1 MPTAFLLPQDYG
13 AFASYIRST
22 AASGVWALKEDVHRG
37 TGVVAVP
44 GRHALR
50 RALDK
55 APPKKKG
62 APAQH
67 KFVMAQ
73 QFIDEQVLINNR
85 PFVMRLWAV
94 IAGGNPVTRAYLFSG
109 GIIIFGSEQQPSS
122 GDSKSPN
129 NDISR
134 VKDRAQGLIVNLFQ
148 QNRSA
153 TIDPWSIADLRAHL
167 HTTTGSDTAFNTM
180 WDTLEKST
188 AAALAAAVPSMR
200 RATSLSSLRLYQG
213 GNVEILGLDFVI
225 DSHSKPWLVEVN
237 YLPSMARKVINC
249 VPSTTTAQSN
259 PNPLPLE
266 QKKEEKGGT
275 TGQQPEICKDNPM
288 DMEKE
293 SFLAAYLRVLA
304 ARQAGIESHVAAA
317 TAAVEQRAQQQLGKD
332 RCKLTA
338 ELLRQILD
346 AEIEWQA
353 AKDHGFSDLTPQ
365 LYTSLQCISG
375 NMTACTFALP
385 TTPEEVCQEPT
396 RSERWHAV
404 LEWSMAQVRRA
415 ILGVDIVLQ
424 GLVKRPPR
432 PVVTPKY
439 FPLPSDKLITSWLKL
454 PKEERQGDSN
464 VVLNKLCSLELS

>member
-134 VKDRAQGLIVNLFQ
+134 VKDRAQGLIVNLFNKIEVQ
-148 QNRSA
+148 Q
-153 TIDPWSIADLRAHL
+153 
-167 HTTTGSDTAFNTM
+167 
-180 WDTLEKST
+180 
-188 AAALAAAVPSMR
+188 
-200 RATSLSSLRLYQG
+200 
-213 GNVEILGLDFVI
+213 
-225 DSHSKPWLVEVN
+225 
-237 YLPSMARKVINC
+237 
-249 VPSTTTAQSN
+249 
-259 PNPLPLE
+259 
-266 QKKEEKGGT
+266 
-275 TGQQPEICKDNPM
+275 
-288 DMEKE
+288 
-293 SFLAAYLRVLA
+293 
-304 ARQAGIESHVAAA
+304 
-317 TAAVEQRAQQQLGKD
+317 
-332 RCKLTA
+332 
-338 ELLRQILD
+338 
-346 AEIEWQA
+346 
-353 AKDHGFSDLTPQ
+353 
-365 LYTSLQCISG
+365 
-375 NMTACTFALP
+375 
-385 TTPEEVCQEPT
+385 
-396 RSERWHAV
+396 
-404 LEWSMAQVRRA
+404 
-415 ILGVDIVLQ
+415 
-424 GLVKRPPR
+424 
-432 PVVTPKY
+432 
-439 FPLPSDKLITSWLKL
+439 
-454 PKEERQGDSN
+454 
-464 VVLNKLCSLELS
+464 